1 MSWPHKEDGTID
13 WNTVFDDPNV
23 GLESL
28 VGRAHSPEALS
39 QCAHVIVHSLFIR
52 EEDAVYRKAFNHMID
67 ELIQST
73 DKTHDSPRMH
83 DLVLKLI
90 HEIKA
95 NRIKHA
101 QRYLDEGSA
110 KGGNGGRTGEGA
122 ESRRAEHDPTDALRI
137 LKS

>member
-13 WNTVFDDPNV
+13 WDIVFDDPNI

-28 VGRAHSPEALS
+28 VGRAHSPSALS

-52 EEDAVYRKAFNHMID
+52 KEDAVYRQAFNHMID
-67 ELIQST
+67 ELIQSGE
-73 DKTHDSPRMH
+73 KTQDGPRMH
-83 DLVLKLI
+83 DLVLKLV

-95 NRIKHA
+95 NRVKHA
-101 QRYLDEGSA
+101 QRYLEENAA
-110 KGGNGGRTGEGA
+110 KAAAATADGEGA
-122 ESRRAEHDPTDALRI
+122 QSRRAEHDPTDALRI